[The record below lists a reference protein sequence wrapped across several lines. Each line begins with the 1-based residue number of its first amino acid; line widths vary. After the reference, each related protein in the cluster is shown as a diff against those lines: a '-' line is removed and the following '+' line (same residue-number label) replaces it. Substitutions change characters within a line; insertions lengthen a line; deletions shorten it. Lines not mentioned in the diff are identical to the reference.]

1 MVEAD
6 VTIIVRQRH
15 ADASAVRSELCE
27 ARSGSACA
35 TLLAP
40 TVPSFA
46 LLPPAAVPVTHRSP
60 TSVMAAPLLR
70 PAVRNM
76 HSVCQRCVLR
86 TSARCS
92 CAHCAL
98 LGQECHGTCGMC
110 RHRPA
115 GGPASRAT
123 RAHRSQIL
131 RLYEY

>member
-46 LLPPAAVPVTHRSP
+46 LLPPAAVP
-60 TSVMAAPLLR
+60 
-70 PAVRNM
+70 
-76 HSVCQRCVLR
+76 
-86 TSARCS
+86 
-92 CAHCAL
+92 
-98 LGQECHGTCGMC
+98 
-110 RHRPA
+110 
-115 GGPASRAT
+115 GGGVSSSRA
-123 RAHRSQIL
+123 SQWTKIKQYPGTYV
-131 RLYEY
+131 RTDKVPV